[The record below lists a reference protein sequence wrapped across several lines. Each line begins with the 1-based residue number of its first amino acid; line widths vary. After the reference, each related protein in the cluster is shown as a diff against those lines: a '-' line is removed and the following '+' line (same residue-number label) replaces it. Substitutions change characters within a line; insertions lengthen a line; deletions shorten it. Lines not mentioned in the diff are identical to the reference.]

1 MTRAQATNAGEMEYR
16 HAPAGCPAGGPC
28 ILNMVLNILFER
40 REGS

>member
-16 HAPAGCPAGGPC
+16 HASAGCPC
-28 ILNMVLNILFER
+28 IFKMVLNILFER